1 MGSTTFQRYRRG
13 IVVLGIGAAS
23 VLGLGSSALVSAQG
37 IDEAGAKL
45 YPNFVT
51 DSMLLD
57 ADKDP
62 NNWLLY
68 GRDYSSTRYSP
79 LSQINQTNV
88 SKLVPKWQLSFGVL
102 DGQDSQAIA
111 VNGTVYVTS
120 SYNKVWSVD
129 GATGKVNWK
138 YERELPGD
146 VFPKL
151 CCDVVNRGV
160 AVYKNKVYLA
170 TLDAHVVAL
179 DNATGKVVWDK
190 KMGDYTYAET
200 FTLMPM
206 ALRNKIIIGTSGA
219 EYGVRGW
226 IAALNADSGDQ
237 VWKTYT
243 IPAKG
248 EPGNETWA
256 GESWKYGGGSAWIT
270 GSYDRDTNTIFWP
283 VGNPGPDFDRHV
295 REGDNLFTNSTL
307 AMDPDTGKMKS
318 YFNYTPNDPYDYD
331 GVNEVI
337 LVDLGGKKLWL
348 HGSRNGHLYGI
359 DRATTTKTKYGDE
372 HKCVWA
378 TQLQRVN
385 WTKEPINPSNNCK
398 PIYNYPEKDVVYDKV
413 TTDIAPSLDGGK
425 EWHPMSYSHRTKMVY
440 VPGYDFAMDLQAKKM
455 EWKRGEWYLG
465 AKVLNFNAGSGYVKA
480 YNAETGKLV
489 WSRSQSTPG
498 TGGTTSTG
506 GGLVFYGD
514 PEGMF
519 NAVRDDTGELMYSFN
534 IGTGIYGNVTT
545 YTANG
550 KQFVAVVAGA
560 GGGGIW
566 PLHYADWYK
575 KHSKGGVLTVF
586 GLPD

>member
-1 MGSTTFQRYRRG
+1 MVKQLLLKRAA
-13 IVVLGIGAAS
+13 VVAALS
-23 VLGLGSSALVSAQG
+23 VAAGGVWAQG
-37 IDEAGAKL
+37 LDEAGAKL

-51 DSMLLD
+51 DDMLLN
-57 ADKDP
+57 ADKESS
-62 NNWLLY
+62 NWLLY
-68 GRDYSSTRYSP
+68 GRDYQTTRYSP
-79 LSQINQTNV
+79 LASINQSNV
-88 SKLVPKWQLSFGVL
+88 RNLKAAWHMSFGVL
-102 DGQDSQAIA
+102 DGQDSQAVV
-111 VNGTVYVTS
+111 VNGTIYVTS

-129 GATGKVNWK
+129 GQTGKVNWK

-206 ALRNKIIIGTSGA
+206 ALRGKIIFGTAGA

-226 IAALNADSGDQ
+226 IAAIDADTGAPI
-237 VWKTYT
+237 WKTYT
-243 IPAKG
+243 IPGPG

-256 GESWKYGGGSAWIT
+256 GDSWKYGGGSAWIT
-270 GSYDRDTNTIFWP
+270 GSYDKDLNLLYWP

-295 REGDNLFTNSTL
+295 RLGDNLFSNSTL
-307 AMDPDTGKMKS
+307 TLDPETGKIKS
-318 YFNYTPNDPYDYD
+318 YFQYTPNDPYDYD

-337 LVDLGGKKLWL
+337 LVDVGGKKLWL
-348 HGSRNGHLYGI
+348 HGSRNGHIYGI
-359 DRATTTKTKYGDE
+359 DRVNTVKTKFGNE
-372 HKCVWA
+372 HKCVWVSP
-378 TQLQRVN
+378 LQRVN
-385 WTKEPINPSNNCK
+385 WTKPITTGNNCK
-398 PIYNYPEKDVVYDKV
+398 PIYNWPEKDVVYDKV

-425 EWHPMSYSHRTKMVY
+425 EWHPMSYSRRTKMVY
-440 VPGYDFAMDLQAKKM
+440 VPVYDFAMDLQAKKM

-465 AKVLNFNAGSGYVKA
+465 AKVLNFNAGAGFVKA
-480 YNAETGKLV
+480 FDAATGNLV
-489 WSRSQSTPG
+489 WAKSQSEPA
-498 TGGTTSTG
+498 TGGMLSTG

-514 PEGMF
+514 PQGFF
-519 NAVRDDTGELMYSFN
+519 NALNDETGEHLWTFQLGS
-534 IGTGIYGNVTT
+534 GVYGNPTT
-545 YTANG
+545 YTIHG
-550 KQFVAVVAGA
+550 KQYVAIVYGA

-575 KHSKGGVLTVF
+575 KHSKGGGLMVF
-586 GLPD
+586 AVD

>member
-1 MGSTTFQRYRRG
+1 MVKQLLLNRAA
-13 IVVLGIGAAS
+13 VVAAFALASGGAW
-23 VLGLGSSALVSAQG
+23 AQG
-37 IDEAGAKL
+37 LDEAAAKL
-45 YPNFVT
+45 YPNYVT
-51 DSMLLD
+51 DDMLLN
-57 ADKDP
+57 ADKDAQ
-62 NNWLLY
+62 NWLLY
-68 GRDYSSTRYSP
+68 GRDYQTTRYSP
-79 LSQINQTNV
+79 LAQVNQSNV
-88 SKLVPKWQLSFGVL
+88 KNLKAAWQLSFGVL
-102 DGQDSQAIA
+102 DGQDSQAVV

-170 TLDAHVVAL
+170 TLDAHIVAL

-200 FTLMPM
+200 FTIMPM
-206 ALRNKIIIGTSGA
+206 ALRNKIIFGTAGA

-226 IAALNADSGDQ
+226 IAAIDADTGAP

-243 IPAKG
+243 IPGPG
-248 EPGNETWA
+248 EPGNDTWA

-270 GSYDRDTNTIFWP
+270 GSYDKETNTLYWP

-295 REGDNLFTNSTL
+295 RLGDNLFTNSNL
-307 AMDPDTGKMKS
+307 VLDPDTGKIKS

-331 GVNEVI
+331 GVNEMI
-337 LVDLGGKKLWL
+337 LADVGGKKLWL
-348 HGSRNGHLYGI
+348 HGSRNGHIYGI
-359 DRATTTKTKYGDE
+359 DRVNTVKSKAGQE
-372 HKCVWA
+372 HKCVWVTA
-378 TQLQRVN
+378 LQRVN
-385 WTKEPINPSNNCK
+385 WTKPITPANNCK
-398 PIYNYPEKDVVYDKV
+398 PVYNWPEKDVVYDKV

-425 EWHPMSYSHRTKMVY
+425 EWHPMSYSRRTKMVY
-440 VPGYDFAMDLQAKKM
+440 VPVYDFAMDLQAKKM

-465 AKVLNFNAGSGYVKA
+465 AKVLNFNAGAGHIKA
-480 YNAETGKLV
+480 FDAATGALV
-489 WSRSQSTPG
+489 WSKSQSEPA
-498 TGGTTSTG
+498 TGGMLSTG

-514 PEGMF
+514 PQGYF
-519 NAVRDDTGELMYSFN
+519 NALNDETGEHLWSFQL
-534 IGTGIYGNVTT
+534 GSGVYGNPTT
-545 YTANG
+545 YSANG
-550 KQFVAVVAGA
+550 KQYVAIVWGA

-575 KHSKGGVLTVF
+575 KHSKGGGLTVF
-586 GLPD
+586 ALD

>member
-1 MGSTTFQRYRRG
+1 MVKQYTRAA
-13 IVVLGIGAAS
+13 VVAALAVASSGAF
-23 VLGLGSSALVSAQG
+23 AQG
-37 IDEAGAKL
+37 LDEAGAKL
-45 YPNFVT
+45 YPNYVT
-51 DSMLLD
+51 DDMLLN
-57 ADKDP
+57 ADKDAS
-62 NNWLLY
+62 NWLLY
-68 GRDYSSTRYSP
+68 GRDYQTTRYSP
-79 LSQINQTNV
+79 LTQVNQQNV
-88 SKLVPKWQLSFGVL
+88 KSMKAVWNLSFGVL
-102 DGQDSQAIA
+102 DGQDSQAVV

-129 GATGKVNWK
+129 GSTGKVNWK

-170 TLDAHVVAL
+170 TLDAHIVAL
-179 DNATGKVVWDK
+179 DNMTGKVVWDK

-206 ALRNKIIIGTSGA
+206 ALRNKIIFGTSGA

-226 IAALNADSGDQ
+226 IAAIDADTGAP

-243 IPAKG
+243 IPGPG
-248 EPGNETWA
+248 EAGNDTWA

-270 GSYDRDTNTIFWP
+270 GSYDKETNALYWP

-295 REGDNLFTNSTL
+295 RLGDNLFTNSNL
-307 AMDPDTGKMKS
+307 VLDPDTGKLKS

-331 GVNEVI
+331 GVNEMI
-337 LVDLGGKKLWL
+337 LVDLGGKKMWL
-348 HGSRNGHLYGI
+348 HGSRNGHIYGI
-359 DRATTTKTKYGDE
+359 DRVNTVKTKYGNE
-372 HKCVWA
+372 HKCVWVTA
-378 TQLQRVN
+378 LQRVN
-385 WTKEPINPSNNCK
+385 WTKPITPANNCK

-425 EWHPMSYSHRTKMVY
+425 EWHPMAYSHRTKMVY
-440 VPGYDFAMDLQAKKM
+440 VPVYDFAMDLQAKKM

-465 AKVLNFNAGSGYVKA
+465 AKVLNFNAGAGAVKA
-480 YNAETGKLV
+480 FDAATGKLV
-489 WSRSQSTPG
+489 WSKSMSYPA
-498 TGGTTSTG
+498 TGGMLATG

-514 PEGMF
+514 PEGYF
-519 NAVRDDTGELMYSFN
+519 HAVNDETGEHLWQFN
-534 IGTGIYGNVTT
+534 MGTGVYGNPTS

-550 KQFVAVVAGA
+550 KQYVAIVYGA

-566 PLHYADWYK
+566 PLHFADWYK
-575 KHSKGGVLTVF
+575 KQSKGGGLMVF
-586 GLPD
+586 AVE

>member
-1 MGSTTFQRYRRG
+1 MTRNTSIKRG
-13 IVVLGIGAAS
+13 IVLSGAVA
-23 VLGLGSSALVSAQG
+23 ALSLTGNALAQG
-37 IDEAGAKL
+37 LDEAGGK
-45 YPNFVT
+45 YTPNYVT

-57 ADKDP
+57 ADKDA

-68 GRDYSSTRYSP
+68 GRDYQTTRYSP
-79 LSQINQTNV
+79 LSQINQSNV
-88 SKLVPKWQLSFGVL
+88 HRLAPKWQLSFGVL
-102 DGQDSQAIA
+102 DGQDSQAVA

-160 AVYKNKVYLA
+160 AVYHNKVYLA
-170 TLDAHVVAL
+170 TLDAHLVAL
-179 DNATGKVVWDK
+179 NASTGKVVFDK
-190 KMGDYTYAET
+190 KVGDYTYAET
-200 FTLMPM
+200 FTIMPM
-206 ALRNKIIIGTSGA
+206 ALRGKIILGTAGA

-226 IAALNADSGDQ
+226 ISALDAETGEQ

-256 GESWKYGGGSAWIT
+256 GDSWKYGGGSAWIT
-270 GSYDRDTNTIFWP
+270 GSYDRDTNTIYWP

-295 REGDNLFTNSTL
+295 RAGDNLFTNSNL
-307 AMDPDTGKMKS
+307 AMDPDTGKIKS

-331 GVNEVI
+331 GVNEII
-337 LVDLGGKKLWL
+337 LADVGGKKMWF
-348 HGSRNGHLYGI
+348 HGSRNGHVYGI
-359 DRATTTKTKYGDE
+359 DRATTTKTAYGNE
-372 HKCVWA
+372 HKCVWVTA
-378 TQLQRVN
+378 MQRVN
-385 WTKEPINPSNNCK
+385 WTLPLTPDNNCK
-398 PIYNYPEKDVVYDKV
+398 PKYNYPEKDVTYDKV
-413 TTDIAPSLDGGK
+413 TRDIAPSLDGGK
-425 EWHPMSYSHRTKMVY
+425 EWHPMSYSHRTKMIY
-440 VPGYDFAMDLQAKKM
+440 VPGYDFTMDLQAKKM

-465 AKVLNFNAGSGYVKA
+465 AKVLNFNEGAGYVKA
-480 YNAETGKLV
+480 FDAATGKMV
-489 WSRSQSTPG
+489 WGRSQSTPG

-519 NAVRDDTGELMYSFN
+519 NAVRDDTGELLYSFQV
-534 IGTGIYGNVTT
+534 GSGIHGNVTT

-566 PLHYADWYK
+566 TLTYGDWLK
-575 KHSKGGVLTVF
+575 KQSKGGMLTVF
-586 GLPD
+586 GLHD